1 MGRMQIFIT
10 NVLLLVI
17 AGGVG
22 YLVAQGRPEWF
33 GPELRQR
40 LLFVGWIV
48 ALLLAGV
55 LRAAALVYGPGAM
68 FGILSLG
75 GGFALGVWMGLR
87 QGQPGS
93 SRRR

>member
-1 MGRMQIFIT
+1 MQILIS

-22 YLVAQGRPEWF
+22 YLLGQNRPTWF

-40 LLFVGWIV
+40 LAVAGWII
-48 ALLLAGV
+48 ALLLAGA

-68 FGILSLG
+68 FGVLSVL
-75 GGFALGVWMGLR
+75 GGFALGVWFALR
-87 QGQPGS
+87 PARPRP
-93 SRRR
+93 RR

>member
-1 MGRMQIFIT
+1 MQILIT

-22 YLVAQGRPEWF
+22 YLVAQGKPEWF

-40 LLFVGWIV
+40 LLFAGWII
-48 ALLLAGV
+48 ALLLAGA

-68 FGILSLG
+68 FGILSLA
-75 GGFALGVWMGLR
+75 GGFALGAWMALR
-87 QGQPGS
+87 QAQPKG

>member
-1 MGRMQIFIT
+1 MESMQTLIT
-10 NVLLLVI
+10 NLLLLVI

-22 YLVAQGRPEWF
+22 YLVAQGKPEWF

-40 LLFVGWIV
+40 LLFAGWII
-48 ALLLAGV
+48 ALLLAGA

-75 GGFALGVWMGLR
+75 GGFALGVWVGLR
-87 QGQPGS
+87 QAQPK
-93 SRRR
+93 RPRQR